1 MNIEF
6 EESLNNCINLSNN
19 LFSNGFSIVDN
30 ILSLN
35 SLNKL
40 YSEIEL
46 LYNSNW
52 MEPSGNILQYFE
64 GEIVKIKPNV
74 YERSLVMKN
83 EIIAGLSTMNLIP
96 TLYEFWNQRQLL
108 TEILTRK
115 TGIVI
120 TSLDQIKVAAIEEG
134 GSFMIHT
141 DKMPNTTRILTMTLY
156 LNNTKEEYNQEE
168 GGHLRVYPLINH
180 AYPHI
185 VDICPIFGRAVL
197 FSSTNLPHRVLPSK
211 SSIRYCISF
220 FFYGE
225 TYFPLLSIPSNN
237 LITNLSSISLL
248 SPSSSSSSSFEQLLL
263 TNQSTESLL
272 LGHYITDSQLH
283 LILEKFRREYSD
295 LCPLIYQNEY
305 CRSIYE
311 SFSDNEN
318 DEIVHSAV
326 QFFNQ
331 KCFNYY
337 NSLDNDIKILLDLIM
352 LVNEQNKSYFL
363 I

>member
-6 EESLNNCINLSNN
+6 NKSLENELNLSFN
-19 LFSNGFSIVDN
+19 LYNYGYSIIDN
-30 ILSLN
+30 IFN
-35 SLNKL
+35 IIYLNKL
-40 YSEIEL
+40 YSEIEF
-46 LYNSNW
+46 LYNSKW
-52 MEPSGNILQYFE
+52 MELSGNILQCIE
-64 GEIVKIKPNV
+64 GDIVKIKPNV
-74 YERSLVMKN
+74 YERSIIMKN
-83 EIIAGLSTMNLIP
+83 EIIAGKSTMNLLPI
-96 TLYEFWNQRQLL
+96 LSEFWNDRNLFVDA
-108 TEILTRK
+108 LTRH
-115 TGIVI
+115 TGIRI

-141 DKMPNTTRILTMTLY
+141 DKMPNTSRILTMTLY
-156 LNNTKEEYNQEE
+156 LNNTKEDYNQEE

-180 AYPHI
+180 IYPHI

-237 LITNLSSISLL
+237 FITNL
-248 SPSSSSSSSFEQLLL
+248 SSSSSSSILPE
-263 TNQSTESLL
+263 TSIINESTESLL
-272 LGHYITDSQLH
+272 LKHYITDPELC
-283 LILEKFRREYSD
+283 LTLEKFRREYSD
-295 LCPLIYQNEY
+295 LCPIIYQNEY

-311 SFSDNEN
+311 SFSENEN
-318 DEIVHSAV
+318 DPVVQSAI
-326 QFFNQ
+326 QQFNQ

-337 NSLDNDIKILLDLIM
+337 NSLDNDIKILIDLII
-352 LVNEQNKSYFL
+352 LVTEQNKSYIL